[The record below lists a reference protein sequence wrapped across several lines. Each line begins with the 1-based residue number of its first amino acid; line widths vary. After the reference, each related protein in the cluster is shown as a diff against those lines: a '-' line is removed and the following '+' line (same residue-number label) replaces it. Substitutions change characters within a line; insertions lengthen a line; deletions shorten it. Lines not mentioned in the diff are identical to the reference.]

1 MRPSTLAVFLPN
13 WVGDVVMATPA
24 LRALRQFAGPDAI
37 LLGVMRPYVADVL
50 AGTHW
55 LDEQLFYDP
64 RSSERHLGSFNLI
77 RQLRSRRPDTAVLMT
92 NSLRTGMLAYLSG
105 ARRRIGY
112 VRYGRGPLL
121 TDRLIPPQLNGQP
134 IKHPMVDY
142 YLGLSAAAGCP
153 PESPRLELATTPDD
167 ERAADLLW
175 RQLGLR
181 DGQRVVVFNSSG
193 AFGAAKLWPTE
204 HFAAL
209 AQYIAGELDHDV
221 LVLCGPKER
230 EIARQIVAGAKHPRV
245 FSLADHPLSIGLS
258 KACVRRC
265 RLMVTTDSGPRHFGV
280 AFGVPLVSL
289 FGPTPAIWG
298 ANPTSRETA
307 LALSDLEC
315 FGCHRRVCP
324 LGHHRCM
331 RDLTV
336 DRVAA
341 AVAAELGQQRSRSAA

>member
-1 MRPSTLAVFLPN
+1 MRPSTLAIFLPN

-24 LRALRQFAGPDAI
+24 LRALRQFAGPDAT
-37 LLGVMRPYVADVL
+37 LVGVMRPYVADVL

-64 RSSERHLGSFNLI
+64 HSRDRQLGSFHLI
-77 RQLRSRRPDTAVLMT
+77 RQLRSRRPDMAVLMT
-92 NSLRTGMLAYLSG
+92 NSLRTGLLAYFSG
-105 ARRRIGY
+105 AKRRIGY

-121 TDRLIPPQLNGQP
+121 TDKLVPPHLNGKP
-134 IKHPMVDY
+134 IKYPMVDY
-142 YLGLSAAAGCP
+142 YLGLAAAAGCP
-153 PESPRLELATTPDD
+153 PESPRLELATTPED
-167 ERAADLLW
+167 EQAADLLW

-181 DGQRVVVFNSSG
+181 DGERVVVFNSSG

-204 HFAAL
+204 YFAEL
-209 AQYIAGELDHDV
+209 ARYVAGTLDYDV

-230 EIARQIVAGAKHPRV
+230 EIARQIVTGANHPRV
-245 FSLADHPLSIGLS
+245 FSLADQPLSIGLS
-258 KACVRRC
+258 KACVRRS

-280 AFGVPLVSL
+280 AFGVPLVSI
-289 FGPTPAIWG
+289 FGPTPAVWG
-298 ANPTSRETA
+298 ANPTARETA
-307 LALSDLEC
+307 LELSALDC

-336 DRVAA
+336 ERVAA
-341 AVAAELGQQRSRSAA
+341 AVAAQLEQQRSRSAA